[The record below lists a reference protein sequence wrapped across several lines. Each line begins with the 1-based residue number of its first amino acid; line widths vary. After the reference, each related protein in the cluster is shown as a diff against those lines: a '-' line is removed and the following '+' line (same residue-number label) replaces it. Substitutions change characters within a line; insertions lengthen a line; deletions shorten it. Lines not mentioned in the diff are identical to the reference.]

1 MFDVERLTLKIDDMR
16 NVAYLFLFI
25 LLIACHSESP
35 LILFPESHFR
45 MDIDGKPVTLY
56 TLSNRNGLTMQVT
69 NWGARVVS
77 LWIPDRQ
84 GNWDDIVLGYETID
98 RYLGSHVVWGATVGR
113 FGNRIANG
121 CFSLNG
127 ETYQLSTSDNG
138 QCLHGGDKGFDR
150 VVWDVDSVATDCIF
164 FSYYSKNGEEG
175 FPGNLYIKMIYRL
188 TSTDEFRI
196 DYTAVTDK
204 STPVNLTHH
213 SLFNLKGEG
222 NGSVEIGRA
231 SCRERV

>member
-121 CFSLNG
+121 CFSL
-127 ETYQLSTSDNG
+127 EKLIS
-138 QCLHGGDKGFDR
+138 CLHRTTVNAYMEEIKVLIEWCGMSIQ
-150 VVWDVDSVATDCIF
+150 WLPIA
-164 FSYYSKNGEEG
+164 FSFLIILKMGRKV
-175 FPGNLYIKMIYRL
+175 FPGIF
-188 TSTDEFRI
+188 T
-196 DYTAVTDK
+196 
-204 STPVNLTHH
+204 
-213 SLFNLKGEG
+213 
-222 NGSVEIGRA
+222 
-231 SCRERV
+231 